1 VRPNRLE
8 LKYHLLLIVW
18 LTLLLSACT
27 GNAPG
32 SEVRISIVGTN
43 DVHGELLGGEDRGGL
58 IAISA
63 YVAALRAARDQDDG
77 AVLVI
82 DAGDMWQGT
91 LESNLLEG
99 APMVAAYNAIGVTAA
114 AIGNHEFDFGPVGDN
129 SIPRAA
135 GEDPRGALK
144 QRIAEAEFPV
154 LAANLVDATTGE
166 PVGWENVQP
175 SVLVDVKG
183 IKVGI
188 IGVTSMSTLQTT
200 ISANT
205 VGLAVTPLV
214 PAIVRE
220 AERLRAAGAALVI
233 VSAHA
238 GSRCETF
245 DDPHDLTS
253 CVMTGEIMRVAS
265 ELPPGL
271 VNHIMAGHVHQGI
284 AHIVNGISVTSS
296 YSKTRA
302 FSRVDFTL
310 DRHTGEVISRQVF
323 PPQPAALTVEGLYEG
338 KALVPDPEVVAI
350 ADMAA
355 ANAETLKNTQLGVY
369 VDAPFELVPDVE
381 SPLAN
386 LMTEAVLDIVGGD
399 IAIHNVVGGI
409 RDGLP
414 AGDLTYG
421 AVYNMFPFDN
431 QVEILALSG
440 RELRRVI
447 AAQLGKP
454 RRRAGFAGMRVRVAC
469 DGDQMQVAM
478 FLEDGRE
485 IGDSDQVLVVAN
497 DFLSLGGDDI
507 LTPVMPDD
515 GFAPQ
520 PDQPLVRDV
529 LVEWF
534 RANSGTLDPAAFD
547 TQATPKWI
555 LPDIMPASCR
565 L

>member
-1 VRPNRLE
+1 MAKHYNLRF
-8 LKYHLLLIVW
+8 HLQLLCA
-18 LTLLLSACT
+18 LALLLSACT

-32 SEVRISIVGTN
+32 GEVRISIVGMN
-43 DVHGELLGGEDRGGL
+43 DVHGELIGGEDRGGL

-63 YVAALRAARDQDDG
+63 YVEALRAAREPEDG

-114 AIGNHEFDFGPVGDN
+114 AIGNHEFDFGPIGDN
-129 SIPRAA
+129 SIPRVA

-144 QRIAEAEFPV
+144 QRIIEADFPV
-154 LAANLVDATTGE
+154 LAANLVDAATGE
-166 PVGWENVQP
+166 PVDWDNVQP
-175 SVLVDVKG
+175 SVLLDVEG

-245 DDPHDLTS
+245 DDPNDLAS

-284 AHIVNGISVTSS
+284 AHIVNGISITSS

-302 FSRVDFTL
+302 FSRVDFTV
-310 DRHTGEVISRQVF
+310 DRDSGKVISRTVF
-323 PPQPAALTVEGLYEG
+323 PPQPATLTVEGLYEG
-338 KALVPDPEVVAI
+338 TALTPDPDVVAI
-350 ADMAA
+350 AEMAA
-355 ANAETLKNTQLGVY
+355 ANAQALKNTELGVY
-369 VDAPFELVPDVE
+369 IDAPFELNTDVE
-381 SPLAN
+381 SPLSN
-386 LMTEAVLDIVGGD
+386 LMTEAVLDMVGGD
-399 IAIHNVVGGI
+399 VAIHNVVGGI

-431 QVEILALSG
+431 QVEILDLTG
-440 RELRRVI
+440 LELRRVI
-447 AAQLGKP
+447 AHQARKP
-454 RRRAGFAGMRVRVAC
+454 QRRAGFAGMRVRIAC
-469 DGDQMQVAM
+469 DEDRMQVAM
-478 FLEDGRE
+478 LLDDGRE
-485 IGDSDQVLVVAN
+485 IGDSDRVLVVAN

-507 LTPVMPDD
+507 LTPVIPDD
-515 GFAPQ
+515 GFEPQ
-520 PDQPLVRDV
+520 PDQPLVRDA

-534 RANSGTLDPAAFD
+534 RTNPGTLAPATFD
-547 TQATPKWI
+547 TQATPKWT
-555 LPDIMPASCR
+555 LPDIMPPSCQ